1 MGIRGRNGVLGKMAG
16 VLRRRWRRMAVVLLP
31 LLLGLL
37 HVAGVIPIPVLGRLD
52 QLIYDARLRATMP
65 RTLDERIVII
75 DIDEY
80 SLERVGHWPWGRD
93 KMARFTQELVQRQ
106 QVDVV
111 GFDVVFAEPD
121 GSSGLAHLRR
131 LAQGPLKDQAGFVA
145 QLERI
150 APDLDFDA
158 RLAHTFAGQNVVLG
172 YYFTSDRDG
181 GARGTLPV
189 PVLKPDQLQGRLLRT
204 TSWNGYGSNIAVL
217 AHAAPVAG
225 FFNAMSDEDGV
236 VRSLPLLA
244 EYQGQYYE
252 SLALAVFRMLLGMPE
267 VRPSFAPGTE
277 GTARPSL
284 QGIDLRQE
292 GRSLWLPTDD
302 QLAMLVPY
310 RGPGGPRGGSF
321 RYIPAADVL
330 EGKLPEASLQGR
342 IVLIGSTAPGLQDQ
356 RATPVGGAYPGVE
369 THANVIAGFLD
380 GKGLVRP
387 DYAEAFDLAQMVF
400 AGLLLAI
407 ALPVLSAGA
416 AVALS
421 VGMLGGFAALNLWLY
436 QAHGLAMPLA
446 AVLALVLMA
455 YALNMSYGYFVESR
469 AKRGL
474 AHLFGTYVPPE
485 LVDEMVLEPERYSM
499 QAASRDLTVM
509 FCDMRGFTAMS
520 ERMEPVQLQALLNA
534 IFTRLTQIIR
544 GRRGTIDKYM
554 GDCVMAFWGAPV
566 ATSEHAALAV
576 EAALGMVQAVRD
588 LNAEHLERGLPAIGV
603 GIGLNTGAMCVG
615 DMGSD
620 IRRSYTVIGDAVNLG
635 SRLEGLCKVYGVE
648 IVVSESTRAQAHGF
662 VWQELDRV
670 CVKGK
675 EQAVAIFRPRGVL
688 GSVDSAQLQSLD
700 LWHAWLAAFRAQDW
714 SKCDVLWQTL
724 QSHPPGG
731 NLLTLYAA
739 RLQSQ
744 RVLPYDPDWDG
755 SNHFDTK

>member
-1 MGIRGRNGVLGKMAG
+1 MG
-16 VLRRRWRRMAVVLLP
+16 VVLLP
-31 LLLGLL
+31 LLLALL
-37 HVAGVIPIPVLGRLD
+37 HATGMLAVPVLERLD
-52 QLIYDARLRATMP
+52 LLIYDARLRAAMP
-65 RTLDERIVII
+65 RTLDDRIAII
-75 DIDEY
+75 DIDED

-93 KMARFTQELVQRQ
+93 KLARFTQELLERQ
-106 QVDVV
+106 QAAVI

-121 GSSGLAHLRR
+121 GSSGLASLQS
-131 LAQGPLKDQAGFVA
+131 LAQGPLRGQASFAA

-158 RLAHTFAGQNVVLG
+158 RFARTLEGQNVVLG

-181 GARGTLPV
+181 RARGTLPA
-189 PVLKPDQLQGRLLRT
+189 PALDPAHLQGRPLRST
-204 TSWNGYGSNIAVL
+204 TWNGHGSNIAVL
-217 AHAAPVAG
+217 ARAAPVAG
-225 FFNAMSDEDGV
+225 FFNAMNDDDGV

-252 SLALAVFRMLLGMPE
+252 SLALAVFRVLLGMPE
-267 VRPSFAPGTE
+267 VRPGFAPG
-277 GTARPSL
+277 GAGVAAPAL
-284 QGIDLRQE
+284 QAIELHQE
-292 GRSLWLPTDD
+292 GRSLPLPVDER
-302 QLAMLVPY
+302 LATLVPY
-310 RGPGGPRGGSF
+310 RGPGGPQGGSF

-330 EGKLPEASLQGR
+330 EGRLPAASLQGQ
-342 IVLIGSTAPGLQDQ
+342 IVLVGSTTPGLQDL

-369 THANVIAGFLD
+369 AHANMIAGFLD
-380 GKGLVRP
+380 GKSTVRP
-387 DYAEAFDLAQMVF
+387 DYAIGFDVLQILG
-400 AGLLLAI
+400 AGLLLAV
-407 ALPVLSAGA
+407 ALPLLSAGA
-416 AVALS
+416 AVSLS
-421 VGMLGGFAALNLWLY
+421 LGALGGLVALNLWLY

-446 AVLALVLMA
+446 AVLAVVLLA

-474 AHLFGTYVPPE
+474 AQLFGTYVPPE

-520 ERMEPVQLQALLNA
+520 ERMEPVQLQALLND
-534 IFTRLTQIIR
+534 IFTRLTQVIR
-544 GRRGTIDKYM
+544 QRRGTIDKYM

-566 ATSEHAALAV
+566 ETPGHAALAV
-576 EAALGMVQAVRD
+576 QAALGMVQAVQA
-588 LNAEHLERGLPAIGV
+588 LNAEHRARALLEIGV

-648 IVVSESTRAQAHGF
+648 IVASETTHAQAPGF

-675 EQAVAIFRPRGVL
+675 EQAVAIYRPLGVE
-688 GSVDSAQLQSLD
+688 GAVDDARLQALAQ
-700 LWHAWLAAFRAQDW
+700 WHEWLAAFRAQDW
-714 SKCDVLWQTL
+714 IRCDTLWPAL
-724 QSHPPGG
+724 QSRPPGG
-731 NLLTLYAA
+731 NLLNLYAQ
-739 RLQSQ
+739 RLQAQ
-744 RVLPYDPDWDG
+744 RVLPYNPDWDG
-755 SNHFDTK
+755 ATHFDTK